1 MPYQFVEEKSLS
13 DLLFTAEGKDLQE
26 LFTSCWE
33 AAAEATIERIDAVE
47 PHVHKKIVIEDEDLD
62 FLLFDFLGEFI
73 FYKDS
78 EGLVLRVES
87 IDITKNGNSW
97 HLEADSYG
105 ETIDPEKHGNGLD
118 IKAVTFHEFSLEHG
132 TDGTWRARVLMDV

>member
-1 MPYQFVEEKSLS
+1 MSYQFVDEKSFS
-13 DLLFTAEGKDLQE
+13 DLLFTAEGKDPQE

-33 AAAEATIERIDAVE
+33 AAAEATVEHTDAVE
-47 PHVHKKIVIEDEDLD
+47 PLVRKKIVLEDEDLD

-78 EGLVLRVES
+78 EGLVLLVES
-87 IDITKNGNSW
+87 IVITKSGNSW
-97 HLEADSYG
+97 RLEADVCG
-105 ETIDPEKHGNGLD
+105 ESIDSEKHGTGVDL
-118 IKAVTFHEFSLEHG
+118 KAVTFHEFSLEHG

>member
-1 MPYQFVEEKSLS
+1 MPYQFVDEKSLS